1 MRRLLL
7 VLGGIPALLVLLLL
21 GALAAV
27 NTAPVRTR
35 IAGALS
41 NALGQPVAIGG
52 LHVSLLPSPAL
63 AASEV
68 RIGGTDAKA
77 AADSTAAPGLFV
89 PELRAV
95 PELASLLPGRP
106 IVIESVAL
114 TRAVIAVRRD
124 STGSLVLPAMP
135 APGAART
142 GAGTAG
148 RTVALNQLE
157 LKDGTLRIVDDRLR
171 DARGKPA
178 VASVRSMDATLHAA
192 GGRVT
197 IPRFSGKVGSTDV
210 NGAMQMGPDGAELRL
225 AIPSVGA
232 ADLPELFALAGME
245 PNRALAISGRAPL
258 TMTITAPKDGSSE
271 PKAGTS
277 SRTST
282 AIVTG
287 RTNIE
292 HVRLGKVP
300 LDGLATTFR
309 YARGVLTLDP
319 LDFATYGGRA
329 AGSATVDVNGRTSRY
344 VVRTTL
350 TGLDVGAALAGLTQ
364 VSDKL
369 TGSANVTANV
379 TGTGSGAAAVERSL
393 AGTVQLDIT
402 NGIIHGM
409 PILAELNRTLGA
421 GAGGSAAAKS
431 GDTPFQALHG
441 TARIANGRAQLT
453 NLHLTAG
460 EVNLA
465 GSGVVGFDHTL
476 DVRLIAQLSAAAS
489 SAAAANVAGV
499 ASRLGDVVEH
509 LQSSR
514 GTIAVPVTVTGTLA
528 APKVAV
534 DVGALAKAQVQNQL
548 QQQIERLIG
557 GAREDS
563 ATGARRDSANA
574 APNPAQGIVQGIE
587 QLLQEH

>member
-27 NTAPVRTR
+27 STAPVRAR

-41 NALGQPVAIGG
+41 DALGQPVAIGG

-68 RIGGTDAKA
+68 RIGDADPKA

-106 IVIESVAL
+106 IVVKSVEL

-135 APGAART
+135 APGADSSAART
-142 GAGTAG
+142 GG
-148 RTVALNQLE
+148 RSVALNQLE

-171 DARGKPA
+171 DARGQPT
-178 VASVRSMDATLHAA
+178 VASVRSIGATLHAS
-192 GGRVT
+192 GGRVV

-210 NGAMQMGPDGAELRL
+210 NGAMQMGADGAELRL

-245 PNRALAISGRAPL
+245 PNHTLAISGKAPL
-258 TMTITAPKDGSSE
+258 TMTITAPKTPESDRKTEKRG
-271 PKAGTS
+271 
-277 SRTST
+277 SRTAT
-282 AIVTG
+282 AVVTG
-287 RTNIE
+287 KTSIE

-309 YARGVLTLDP
+309 YAKGVLTLDP
-319 LDFATYGGRA
+319 LAFSTYGGREQ
-329 AGSATVDVNGRTSRY
+329 GSATVDVNGKASTY
-344 VVRTTL
+344 AVRTTIS
-350 TGLDVGAALAGLTQ
+350 GLDVGAALAGMTQ
-364 VSDKL
+364 VKDKL
-369 TGSANVTANV
+369 TGSAKVTANV
-379 TGTGSGAAAVERSL
+379 TGAGSDAAAVERSL
-393 AGTVQLDIT
+393 AGTVQLDMV

-409 PILAELNRTLGA
+409 PILARLNSALGA
-421 GAGGSAAAKS
+421 SAGGAAAKS
-431 GDTPFQALHG
+431 DDTPFQALHG

-453 NLHLTAG
+453 NLHVTTG

-465 GSGVVGFDHTL
+465 GSGTVGFDHTVDL
-476 DVRLIAQLSAAAS
+476 SLVAQLSAAAAN
-489 SAAAANVAGV
+489 AAAASLGGIT
-499 ASRLGDVVEH
+499 SRLGDVVEH
-509 LQSSR
+509 LQSSH

-528 APKVAV
+528 APKIGV

-548 QQQIERLIG
+548 RQQVERLMG
-557 GAREDS
+557 VSREDS
-563 ATGARRDSANA
+563 VQGVRGDSANA
-574 APNPAQGIVQGIE
+574 PPNPVAGIVQGLQ
-587 QLLQEH
+587 QLLQKH